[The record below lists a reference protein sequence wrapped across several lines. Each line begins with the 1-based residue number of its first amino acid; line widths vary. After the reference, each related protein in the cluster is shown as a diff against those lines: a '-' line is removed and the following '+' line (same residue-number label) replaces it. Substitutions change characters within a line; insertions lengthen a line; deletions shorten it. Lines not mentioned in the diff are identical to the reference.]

1 LGAYYYTVSSLPHL
15 SFDST
20 SVMAEEDFLF
30 LCQNSVTGGDWKVI
44 KEARLHSAPGLKTGN
59 ATLDSWA
66 AGEQSLRA
74 ELAKLRAAKKG
85 LETESYNRYGAYSQS
100 ILDAAR
106 KAFGEESP
114 LEAETVILQ
123 ALWSLLDELETGH
136 LFDVDKIIVYY
147 LRMQLVELKNKRNK
161 AEGEKNSSLLYET
174 IVNKNPS

>member
-1 LGAYYYTVSSLPHL
+1 MGGYFYTVAALPYL
-15 SFDST
+15 TFDSAST
-20 SVMAEEDFLF
+20 IPEDDFLF
-30 LCQNSVTGGDWKVI
+30 LCQNSVSAGDWNI
-44 KEARLHSAPGLKTGN
+44 LKEARFHSPPGLKTGN
-59 ATLDSWA
+59 ATLDGWT

-106 KAFGEESP
+106 KAFNEESP
-114 LEAETVILQ
+114 LEAEAVILR

-136 LFDVDKIIVYY
+136 LFDVDKLITYY
-147 LRMQLVELKNKRNK
+147 LRMQIVKLKNKRNK
-161 AEGEKNSSLLYET
+161 TDGEKNFSILYET

>member
-1 LGAYYYTVSSLPHL
+1 
-15 SFDST
+15 
-20 SVMAEEDFLF
+20 MAEEDFLF
-30 LCQNSVTGGDWKVI
+30 LCQNSVTGGDWKVLQQ
-44 KEARLHSAPGLKTGN
+44 ARFHSSPGLKTGN
-59 ATLDSWA
+59 LTLDSWA

-106 KAFGEESP
+106 KAFNEESP
-114 LEAETVILQ
+114 LEAEAVVLR

-136 LFDVDKIIVYY
+136 LFDIDKLIAYY
-147 LRMQLVELKNKRNK
+147 LRLQIVELKNKRNR
-161 AEGEKNSSLLYET
+161 ADGEKNFSVLYET